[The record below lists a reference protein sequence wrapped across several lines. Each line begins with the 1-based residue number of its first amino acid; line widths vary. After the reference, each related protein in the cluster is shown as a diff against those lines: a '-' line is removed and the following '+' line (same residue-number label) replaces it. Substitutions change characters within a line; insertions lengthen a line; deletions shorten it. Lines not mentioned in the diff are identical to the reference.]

1 MKKLLK
7 NVICESVN
15 NASVEKSTNVDLTKK
30 KKKKKKEKT
39 AEQKRRRHNN
49 LNPNRCI
56 VYEDKL
62 FKFIHYS

>member
-30 KKKKKKEKT
+30 KKKEKT

-49 LNPNRCI
+49 LNPNRYI
-56 VYEDKL
+56 IYEDKL

>member
-15 NASVEKSTNVDLTKK
+15 SASVEKSTNADLTKK
-30 KKKKKKEKT
+30 KKKKKEET

-49 LNPNRCI
+49 LNPNRYI
-56 VYEDKL
+56 IYEDKL

>member
-7 NVICESVN
+7 NVICGSVN
-15 NASVEKSTNVDLTKK
+15 SASVEKSTNADLTKK
-30 KKKKKKEKT
+30 KKKKEKT
-39 AEQKRRRHNN
+39 TEQKRRRHNN
-49 LNPNRCI
+49 LNPNRYI